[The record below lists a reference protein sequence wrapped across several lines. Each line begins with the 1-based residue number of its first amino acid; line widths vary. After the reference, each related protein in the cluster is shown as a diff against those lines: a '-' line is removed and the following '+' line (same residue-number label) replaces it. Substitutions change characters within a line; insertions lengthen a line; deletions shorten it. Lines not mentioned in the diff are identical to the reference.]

1 MPAPVGSFGSRVGSC
16 LYRRD
21 AEAQR
26 TAEKGQKE
34 RPALSPRG
42 LAEGPNHG
50 APLRS
55 PNPQSAKPGKG
66 AFSSTSSA
74 LISAPSMRRL
84 PLSMINFSFGQ
95 LTSTRAPLP
104 TSGRRTA
111 EKAGE
116 RLPKLPSPSQ

>member
-1 MPAPVGSFGSRVGSC
+1 MPAPFVSFGSGVGSC

-55 PNPQSAKPGKG
+55 PNPQSAKPGK
-66 AFSSTSSA
+66 
-74 LISAPSMRRL
+74 RRL
-84 PLSMINFSFGQ
+84 LFDFLCGSLRLCVSAVKTDARTVRELRERCRQLSLPQRRRGAEITQSFF
-95 LTSTRAPLP
+95 
-104 TSGRRTA
+104 
-111 EKAGE
+111 
-116 RLPKLPSPSQ
+116 